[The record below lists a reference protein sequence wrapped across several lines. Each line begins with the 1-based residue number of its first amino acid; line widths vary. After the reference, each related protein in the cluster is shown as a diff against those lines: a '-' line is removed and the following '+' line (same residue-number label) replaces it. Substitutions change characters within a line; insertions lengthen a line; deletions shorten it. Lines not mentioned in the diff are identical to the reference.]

1 MSSNWTPHQ
10 QAQFVALNRAVYQA
24 SRVRYRQAVL
34 QNNIQGQQQA
44 FQTAQNAYQAIF
56 PHSALGSQ
64 QPVIHPALLNHTF
77 HNPSVQPTIQ
87 NHGPQPLGNPHAHYL
102 PLQNPAVQNVSAV
115 NTTVR
120 PKAPKRKPAVR
131 KPKPKQPL
139 KDVTFPFMDLP
150 VEIRIMIYR
159 LLLKETSTN
168 LTLVTQVQAG
178 QEVVRRGFLKKQ
190 QKGHSGRQILLKTVH
205 KPKDKDIVH
214 FQPIVLRLCK
224 SIHDEAIP
232 ILYGQT
238 FDFEHPVA
246 LQKFLFTVGPDN
258 RLLLQHIVL
267 RGWGRDDFETWK
279 HAFASALDR
288 LLSAQN
294 LKSIHLD
301 RHIHSRSD
309 GAKFYVKGYET
320 LPVEH
325 FNTCAEF
332 WVQNINAAR
341 GKGTARSLLTFADRN
356 FGSEDQI
363 AQNDQQ
369 FLDRKKIWMDNLKLE

>member
-1 MSSNWTPHQ
+1 MSSIWTPHQ
-10 QAQFVALNRAVYQA
+10 QAQFVAHHRAILQSA
-24 SRVRYRQAVL
+24 GFAYRQALL

-44 FQTAQNAYQAIF
+44 VQTAQNAYQAIYQNNNLTF
-56 PHSALGSQ
+56 Q
-64 QPVIHPALLNHTF
+64 QPVIHPAILNHTF
-77 HNPSVQPTIQ
+77 PNPGAQPTIQ
-87 NHGPQPLGNPHAHYL
+87 NHGSQPLGNPHAHYL
-102 PLQNPAVQNVSAV
+102 PLQNPAVQNFSAV

-120 PKAPKRKPAVR
+120 PKAPKRKPAVK

-139 KDVTFPFMDLP
+139 EDVAFPFMDLP

-159 LLLKETSTN
+159 LLLKETSTS

-190 QKGHSGRQILLKTVH
+190 QKGHRGRQIFLKTVH

-214 FQPIVLRLCK
+214 FQPVVLRLCK
-224 SIHDEAIP
+224 SVHDEAIP

-238 FDFEHPVA
+238 FEFEHPVA
-246 LQKFLFTVGPDN
+246 LQKFLFTIGPDN

-279 HAFASALDR
+279 HAFVSALDR

-309 GAKFYVKGYET
+309 GAKSHFKGYEK
-320 LPVEH
+320 LPVEY
-325 FNTCAEF
+325 FNGCVEF

-341 GKGTARSLLTFADRN
+341 GKGTARSIVTFADRN
-356 FGSEDQI
+356 FGSEDEI
-363 AQNDQQ
+363 AQGDQQ
-369 FLDRKKIWMDNLKLE
+369 FMDRKKIWMDNLKLE